1 MRRPRKERKEEDK
14 KMDKKTSRR
23 LKGAPKVSK
32 KEQVYIATHTV
43 TDKDT
48 LSHVALKYYGNATRP
63 YWMVIF
69 EANKDVLGDEPPGKF
84 YPGVEVK
91 IPELPEELKKK

>member
-1 MRRPRKERKEEDK
+1 MRDRRKPERKKPEE
-14 KMDKKTSRR
+14 
-23 LKGAPKVSK
+23 K
-32 KEQVYIATHTV
+32 KEEAQFVVKGSARKAKAEPKIIATHTV

-48 LSHVALKYYGNATRP
+48 LSHVSLKYYGNATRP